1 MRIKQAAGT
10 ARALSLDL
18 SFKLSCPF
26 ILNVSLPN
34 GPSWVRV
41 GFNLLTKKAAKRFMG
56 GGRRYGML
64 TSMRKTYDTA
74 FKAKVA
80 FEAAKAV
87 V

>member
-1 MRIKQAAGT
+1 MPYRRSCPNRPRVGPIGELLPKNWTGAKGGL
-10 ARALSLDL
+10 LSLPYL
-18 SFKLSCPF
+18 E
-26 ILNVSLPN
+26 
-34 GPSWVRV
+34 
-41 GFNLLTKKAAKRFMG
+41 
-56 GGRRYGML
+56 RRYGML